1 MPLDQEEINE
11 SYDAKEM
18 SFLDHVDDLRKHLF
32 RSVAAI
38 FICTILAFIQK
49 GFLFDTLI
57 FGPKQPDFWTYR
69 FFCRLAQMMDSPD
82 LCITDMGFV
91 VSNISMSGQFTQ
103 HLYVAFVA
111 GLILSAPVILWEIW
125 RFIKP
130 ALKKSER
137 TKVRGVV
144 FFCTLLFFLGVLF
157 GYYFLTPVSLSFLG
171 TYRVSDQVTNEINLE
186 SYIDFVA
193 TLTLATGAVFE
204 LPVVAFFLAKLGI
217 MSAGFMKKYRRQ
229 AILVILIISAVVTPP
244 DATSMILMTVPLY
257 ALFELSIL
265 IAQRVDKQ
273 RLKEQQG

>member
-32 RSVAAI
+32 RAVAAI
-38 FICTILAFIQK
+38 FICTVIAFIQK

-82 LCITDMGFV
+82 LCITDIGFV

-111 GLILSAPVILWEIW
+111 GLILAAPVILWEIW

-265 IAQRVDKQ
+265 IAQRVDRQ
-273 RLKEQQG
+273 RLKEQLG

>member
-1 MPLDQEEINE
+1 
-11 SYDAKEM
+11 
-18 SFLDHVDDLRKHLF
+18 
-32 RSVAAI
+32 
-38 FICTILAFIQK
+38 
-49 GFLFDTLI
+49 
-57 FGPKQPDFWTYR
+57 
-69 FFCRLAQMMDSPD
+69 MMDSPD
-82 LCITDMGFV
+82 LCITDIGFV

>member
-11 SYDAKEM
+11 SYDAREM

-32 RSVAAI
+32 RAVVAILAG
-38 FICTILAFIQK
+38 TILAFIQK
-49 GFLFDTLI
+49 SFLFDVLI

-111 GLILSAPVILWEIW
+111 GLILAAPVILWEVW

-265 IAQRVDKQ
+265 IAQRVDRQ

>member
-1 MPLDQEEINE
+1 MPLDQGELNE

-32 RSVAAI
+32 RAVVAI
-38 FICTILAFIQK
+38 LLGTIVAFIQK
-49 GFLFDTLI
+49 SFLFDTLI
-57 FGPKQPDFWTYR
+57 FGPKQPDFWTYQ
-69 FFCRLAQMMDSPD
+69 FFCKLAKMMDSPD
-82 LCITDMGFV
+82 LCITDIGFV

-111 GLILSAPVILWEIW
+111 GLILAAPFVLWEVW

-130 ALKKSER
+130 ALKKSEQK
-137 TKVRGVV
+137 KVRGVV

-273 RLKEQQG
+273 RQREQQA